1 MGRYDFNLVV
11 IGGGPAG
18 EKGAAQVAY
27 FGLPDSVIPE
37 SCAGRTHDDFR
48 VALVERE
55 PVLGGACINT
65 GTLPSK
71 TLRESALILSGARS
85 RQVGGGVATYV
96 RHDITLPDFMYR
108 AHFVQQRERQR
119 AAHNLERHNVTHIY
133 ASGTLLDPHTV
144 EVTDA
149 NENRREITTEFI
161 LLATGSRPVRPKIIP
176 FNQDNVWDSDT
187 VLQMHKLP
195 KSMIVIGGGV
205 IGCEYACLFQALG
218 IRVTLANRSGR
229 VLEFLDFEI
238 TDRFMEE
245 CRRVGMELALHED
258 VESCELLDERD
269 GRRLV
274 RTKMKSSREFIAE
287 SMLYAAG
294 RGGNTEGLGLE
305 ALGLKVS
312 KYGNLEGVN
321 PVTYQTEVPNIYA
334 AGDLVGRPALA
345 STGMEQGRLAM
356 CHAFNIRYRGQELNP
371 VLPAGIYTIPE
382 ISAVGETEESIT
394 KKNEA
399 RAKDGKP
406 PVEYVV
412 GRSQFG
418 DHARGHIIGDEGGMV
433 KLIFSAPEGKLLG
446 CTVIGEIASEL
457 VHTGMACLQFGGDI
471 NYFISAVFNYPTLSD
486 VYKYAAYD
494 ALGRLNKF
502 RAGQALAAGQ
512 K

>member
-1 MGRYDFNLVV
+1 MGAQMGGYDFNLVV

-37 SCAGRTHDDFR
+37 SCGSRTHDDFR

-71 TLRESALILSGARS
+71 TLRESALFLSGARS
-85 RQVGGGVATYV
+85 RQLGGGLATYV
-96 RHDITLPDFMYR
+96 RPDITLPDFMYR
-108 AHFVQQRERQR
+108 AHFVQQCEWAR
-119 AAHNLERHNVTHIY
+119 AANNIERHAISHIRGK
-133 ASGTLLDPHTV
+133 AKLLGPHTV
-144 EVTDA
+144 EVNDGS
-149 NENRREITTEFI
+149 EFRQITTEFV
-161 LLATGSRPVRPKIIP
+161 LLATGSRPVRPKQIP
-176 FNQDNVWDSDT
+176 FNPENVWDSDT
-187 VLQMHKLP
+187 VLKMQKLP

-218 IRVTLANRSGR
+218 IQVTLANRSSR

-245 CRRVGMELALHED
+245 CRRGGMELALNED
-258 VESCELLDERD
+258 VDSCQVD
-269 GRRLV
+269 GFLV
-274 RTKMKSSREFIAE
+274 RTRMKSGREFVTE

-305 ALGLKVS
+305 QLGIKIS
-312 KYGNLEGVN
+312 RYGNLEGVN
-321 PVTYQTEVPNIYA
+321 PTTYQTEVPNIYA

-382 ISAVGETEESIT
+382 ISSVGETEESL
-394 KKNEA
+394 KK
-399 RAKDGKP
+399 KSVPID
-406 PVEYVV
+406 YVV
-412 GRSQFG
+412 GRSPFG
-418 DHARGHIIGDEGGMV
+418 DHARGHIIGDEGGLV

-457 VHTGMACLQFGGDI
+457 VHTAMACMQFGGDI
-471 NYFISAVFNYPTLSD
+471 NYFINAVFNYPTLSD

-502 RAGQALAAGQ
+502 RAKARAAAGAGGE
-512 K
+512 